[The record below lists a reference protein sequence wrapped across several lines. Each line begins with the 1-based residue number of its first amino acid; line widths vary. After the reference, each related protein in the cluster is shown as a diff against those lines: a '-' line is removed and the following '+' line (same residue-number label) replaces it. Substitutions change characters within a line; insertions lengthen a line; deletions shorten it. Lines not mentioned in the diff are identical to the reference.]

1 MFKILKNAWSVPDL
15 RKKILIVLGL
25 LLVFRFGAHIP
36 VPGVNS
42 EVWKATLENAGG
54 FFGMINIISGGAFE
68 SISIFAM
75 SITPY
80 INASIIIQLLTVA
93 IPALEKMSKE
103 GNEGRKKL
111 AQFTRYGTIVLAIIQ
126 GIGIAVSLGR
136 TEGVLYSADFFT
148 YFTIVLSLT
157 AGTAFIM
164 WLGEQM
170 TEYGIGN
177 GTSLIIVAGILSRI
191 PGATQ
196 SLLTSTKAVVFE
208 AGKIVS
214 WSAIGVIKFAAIIAV
229 MLLLIAAVVWVQK
242 AERRI
247 PVQYAKRVVGRKMY
261 GGQASHIP
269 MSVSMAGVMP
279 IILAMSLMMF
289 PTMIISAVTGTNNP
303 TGVAGVIYNLCSG
316 QGSGWYTFGYCLIY
330 TLLIVGFAFFYT
342 IIVFNPVEVANNLK
356 KNGGFIPG
364 IRAGKPTADYLSG
377 ILNKITLFGAIF
389 IAFIAIFPVIAQAV
403 TGVQLGF
410 GGTALLIVVGVAL
423 EIVKQ
428 LEAQL
433 VMKHYKGFLD

>member
-1 MFKILKNAWSVPDL
+1 MFKILKNAFSVPDL

-25 LLVFRFGAHIP
+25 LLVFRFGSYIP
-36 VPGVNS
+36 VPGINRELLQQVMNQG
-42 EVWKATLENAGG
+42 ANGI
-54 FFGMINIISGGAFE
+54 FGMINIISGGAFE
-68 SISIFAM
+68 QISIFAM

-93 IPALEKMSKE
+93 IPALERMSKE

-111 AQFTRYGTIVLAIIQ
+111 AQYTRYGTILLAIIQ

-136 TEGVLYSADFFT
+136 NGVLYSQDFFT
-148 YFTIVLSLT
+148 YFIIVLSLT

-177 GTSLIIVAGILSRI
+177 GTSLIIFAGILAGI
-191 PGATQ
+191 PSGVQ
-196 SLLTSTKAVVFE
+196 SLLASTQATSSMF
-208 AGKIVS
+208 
-214 WSAIGVIKFAAIIAV
+214 GVLAFAAIILV

-261 GGQASHIP
+261 GGQSSHIP
-269 MSVSMAGVMP
+269 ISVSMAGVMP

-289 PTMIISAVTGTNNP
+289 PAMIISTVTGNSP
-303 TGVAGVIYNLCSG
+303 TGVWKVIYDLCSG
-316 QGSGWYTFGYCLIY
+316 QGTGWYTVGYCLIY
-330 TLLIVGFAFFYT
+330 SLLIVGFAFFYT

-389 IAFIAIFPVIAQAV
+389 IAFIAIFPVIVQAI
-403 TGVQLGF
+403 TGVTLGF

-423 EIVKQ
+423 ETVKQ